1 MNAFARSFVRVLPIR
16 PTAQDASLHI
26 AHRITSRRRVH
37 RVVRDNK
44 NTLMKL
50 TGIESRPRRHRR
62 RFLCGSSVLC
72 RKTGNNNN
80 LQRPLLNTYN
90 VQ

>member
-1 MNAFARSFVRVLPIR
+1 MNAFTRSFVRVLPIR
-16 PTAQDASLHI
+16 PSAQDASLPI

-50 TGIESRPRRHRR
+50 TGIESRPCRHR
-62 RFLCGSSVLC
+62 RFLCGSSVFC

-80 LQRPLLNTYN
+80 LQRPLLNAYN